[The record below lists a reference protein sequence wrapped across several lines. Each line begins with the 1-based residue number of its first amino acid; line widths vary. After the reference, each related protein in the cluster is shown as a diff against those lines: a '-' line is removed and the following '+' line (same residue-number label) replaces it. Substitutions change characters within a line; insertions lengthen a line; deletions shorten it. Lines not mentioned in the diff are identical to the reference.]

1 MESEGYFEVSVY
13 DKDGNLKYYDR
24 CSQKMVHEG
33 VNRVLRDKGYFDDP
47 SRSDPRLGF
56 VGNLAYSLYIAF
68 VLAILILEIFAILWA
83 ISYVL
88 GF

>member
-13 DKDGNLKYYDR
+13 DKDGNLNR
-24 CSQKMVHEG
+24 GSQNMVKEG

-88 GF
+88 GM